1 MSHAGGLGE
10 KSAFGACRSDVRDI
24 FGRRVFFGGGMVDT
38 DFGTR
43 EPVFHYYVLLL
54 AGSADYCLITH

>member
-1 MSHAGGLGE
+1 MQRARHT
-10 KSAFGACRSDVRDI
+10 AFGTPRGDVGIILLAEI
-24 FGRRVFFGGGMVDT
+24 FWIRGDT

-54 AGSADYCLITH
+54 